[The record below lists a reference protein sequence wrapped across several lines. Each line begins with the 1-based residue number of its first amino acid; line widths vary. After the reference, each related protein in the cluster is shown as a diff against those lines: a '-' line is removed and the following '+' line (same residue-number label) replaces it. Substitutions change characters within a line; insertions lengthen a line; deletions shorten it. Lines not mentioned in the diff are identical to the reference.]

1 MKASTPMC
9 SFPFESVACNNLKTV
24 GKADPSFLQLLATLC
39 HVLPMENTL
48 RCNFLVMV
56 NLFGAETTLA
66 IIEHG
71 SQPSPGD
78 PARRRGGGGQVSVY
92 AKDSKRTLFVGQGL
106 DPSCEYHPA
115 WAGQHTEHTTSPRTS
130 LSCRSES
137 SNKSL

>member
-1 MKASTPMC
+1 
-9 SFPFESVACNNLKTV
+9 
-24 GKADPSFLQLLATLC
+24 
-39 HVLPMENTL
+39 MENTL

-66 IIEHG
+66 VIEHS

-78 PARRRGGGGQVSVY
+78 PARRRERGGQVCAY
-92 AKDSKRTLFVGQGL
+92 AKDSKRILFVGQGF

-130 LSCRSES
+130 LSLSNFS
-137 SNKSL
+137 SFFTMASVAKAVSPTATT